1 MSKAKLQEVYN
12 IVNVKWIDF
21 KENGR
26 KNNIGRVTEKS
37 MVLIKA
43 VYKAIQGGRTSGWS
57 MYSQELRN
65 MHGVSCSQ
73 DGILQIVKAIEKV
86 FDIVVTKFQ
95 PRAKPKRKGLEY
107 DLEWNR
113 SINAIFGGVKCSLT

>member
-1 MSKAKLQEVYN
+1 MSKSKLQEVYN

-37 MVLIKA
+37 MVLIKE
-43 VYKAIQGGRTSGWS
+43 VYKAVQGGRNSGWS
-57 MYSQELRN
+57 LYSAEIRN
-65 MHGVSCSQ
+65 KQGISCSQ

-95 PRAKPKRKGLEY
+95 PRAKQKSKSFNP

-113 SINAIFGGVKCSLT
+113 SINAIFGGVKC

>member
-1 MSKAKLQEVYN
+1 MTKAKLQEVYN

-37 MVLIKA
+37 MVLIKE
-43 VYKAIQGGRTSGWS
+43 VYKAVQGGRNSGWS
-57 MYSQELRN
+57 LYSAEIRN
-65 MHGVSCSQ
+65 KHGISCSQ

-95 PRAKPKRKGLEY
+95 PRAKQKSKSFNP

-113 SINAIFGGVKCSLT
+113 SINAIFGGAQC